1 MRYRHNFQNNLK
13 RKFCNHVFVV
23 LEENNRI
30 SIKKCIKCFRIFE
43 V

>member
-13 RKFCNHVFVV
+13 QKFCYHVFVV
-23 LEENNRI
+23 LEEQNGI
-30 SIKKCIKCFRIFE
+30 GVKKCIRCFRIFE